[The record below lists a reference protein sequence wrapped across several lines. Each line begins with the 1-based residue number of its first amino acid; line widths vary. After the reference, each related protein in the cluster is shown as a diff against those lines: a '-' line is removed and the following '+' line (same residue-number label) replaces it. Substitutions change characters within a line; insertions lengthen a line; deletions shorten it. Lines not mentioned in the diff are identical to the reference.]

1 VLEPV
6 KNGAILQ
13 ELFDRAWKS
22 VQKLPKEQRHLLED
36 RFIMD
41 VRLAKDKDD
50 KRTLE
55 WIEKLERN
63 EKDRMRVLRWKEERL
78 LFYLYDL
85 GNIEAA
91 RKEADTMRSMAGT
104 ADEIQRAV
112 LRMGDVERVA
122 GNLDKAVE
130 HYAESEERYR
140 SRNKTGGIG
149 GGITMSNQSQ
159 PKPVKPVKSP
169 ATPSAFDLLRRSEA
183 WKIYMVHDA
192 AQSSKLRAYVNQGA
206 YDEAFAA
213 LAQWEN
219 ETPFSKLGGDFTLAE
234 ARCLYALGDERR
246 AVGVLL
252 PFVRMD
258 VMSSQLPEA
267 ANLAMFSLYTLKRYD
282 EAEQLA
288 KDSVKRFEG
297 LPVAQRA
304 ANLLVAIEAEREKE
318 KEKR

>member
-1 VLEPV
+1 
-6 KNGAILQ
+6 
-13 ELFDRAWKS
+13 
-22 VQKLPKEQRHLLED
+22 
-36 RFIMD
+36 
-41 VRLAKDKDD
+41 
-50 KRTLE
+50 
-55 WIEKLERN
+55 
-63 EKDRMRVLRWKEERL
+63 
-78 LFYLYDL
+78 
-85 GNIEAA
+85 
-91 RKEADTMRSMAGT
+91 
-104 ADEIQRAV
+104 
-112 LRMGDVERVA
+112 
-122 GNLDKAVE
+122 
-130 HYAESEERYR
+130 
-140 SRNKTGGIG
+140 
-149 GGITMSNQSQ
+149 
-159 PKPVKPVKSP
+159 
-169 ATPSAFDLLRRSEA
+169 
-183 WKIYMVHDA
+183 MVHDA